1 LKEPDRIYGIENRE
15 KDKRKI
21 GWAQAVYPLRARLQ
35 KLKETNLH
43 PERWDDTLED
53 ELTDLRSGEQAFMAI
68 RPKLIRAGYTT
79 LDSIPRIQKGS
90 GIRFFCPPLKGVDSK
105 TQEIVTRWIQMLHKF
120 PAHLHALDMKDAQ
133 TQRDPGIEKLGGMI
147 TSKLAD
153 KYIVK
158 RDKFRNQCTLLRIQV
173 DEGVQ
178 LYLDKVEEIIRA
190 CDKLL
195 LTWKT
200 HGSSLGDR
208 KVKEEITY
216 RTITKMADELEQWR
230 DNSNTDDT
238 LTSLTLI

>member
-1 LKEPDRIYGIENRE
+1 
-15 KDKRKI
+15 
-21 GWAQAVYPLRARLQ
+21 
-35 KLKETNLH
+35 
-43 PERWDDTLED
+43 
-53 ELTDLRSGEQAFMAI
+53 
-68 RPKLIRAGYTT
+68 
-79 LDSIPRIQKGS
+79 
-90 GIRFFCPPLKGVDSK
+90 
-105 TQEIVTRWIQMLHKF
+105 MLHKF

-133 TQRDPGIEKLGGMI
+133 TQRDLEIEKLGGMI

-238 LTSLTLI
+238 LTSLTLIETSLDEIRVMDSAMLVGEEEAVTEIPSILKVLI